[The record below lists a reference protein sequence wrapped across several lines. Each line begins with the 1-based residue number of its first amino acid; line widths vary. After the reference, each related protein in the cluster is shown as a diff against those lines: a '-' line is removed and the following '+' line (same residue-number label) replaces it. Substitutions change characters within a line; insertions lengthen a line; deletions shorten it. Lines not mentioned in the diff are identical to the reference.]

1 MVRYVSHCMWFTHTH
16 TKPQK
21 IKTNATKMITS
32 KTPMA
37 AVPFKLIKV
46 FCVLILDA
54 VISDRRVE
62 INT

>member
-1 MVRYVSHCMWFTHTH
+1 MWFTHTH